1 MLVQPLNCLLGRLCG
16 RDDDDDGGGGASDR
30 AVVT

>member
-1 MLVQPLNCLLGRLCG
+1 MVVQPPNCLLGRVCG
-16 RDDDDDGGGGASDR
+16 HDDDGDGASDR

>member
-1 MLVQPLNCLLGRLCG
+1 MAVRPLNCLLGKACG
-16 RDDDDDGGGGASDR
+16 HDDDGDGGGESDR

>member
-1 MLVQPLNCLLGRLCG
+1 MVVRRLNCLLGRLRG
-16 RDDDDDGGGGASDR
+16 YDDGDGGGGASDR

>member
-1 MLVQPLNCLLGRLCG
+1 MVVRPLNCLLGRLCG
-16 RDDDDDGGGGASDR
+16 HDDDGDGAGASDR